1 MGAPLTIPRRA
12 LTVDEYHKMGEAGVL
27 KENDRV
33 ELIEGELIKMA
44 PIGGRHL
51 QLVNIV
57 SHIFHLAVGDKA
69 VVSTQNPILLP
80 PHNEPQ
86 PDIVLLAPELRYR
99 QVVPT
104 LQDILLVI
112 EIADTTLIYDRDT
125 KIPIYARHGIAEAWL
140 LDAENKKTFIFLD
153 PGPQGYRQMKSP
165 KNDETVSPSLL
176 PWVRIRLSDIW
187 RR

>member
-27 KENDRV
+27 KENDRI
-33 ELIEGELIKMA
+33 ELIEGELIEMA

-51 QLVNIV
+51 QLVNVVTEILV
-57 SHIFHLAVGDKA
+57 LAAKGKA
-69 VVSTQNPILLP
+69 VMSTQNPILLP

-86 PDIVLLAPELRYR
+86 PDIVLLAPELKYR

-104 LQDILLVI
+104 VEDILLVI
-112 EIADTTLIYDRDT
+112 EIADATLIYDRDT
-125 KIPIYARHGIAEAWL
+125 KVPIYARHGIREAWL
-140 LDAENKKTFIFLD
+140 LDAANKKTFIFLD

-165 KNDETVSPSLL
+165 NNDETISPSLL

-187 RR
+187 RP